1 MRESFRRA
9 TAYHEAGHAVI
20 ACRSRI
26 KLRSVTIV
34 PGNGYSGR
42 VEHVSPLRGIHLDV
56 DGSNKARMKAEAAII
71 VSLAGPAAQRR
82 YNPRSLRAWHS
93 SSDYELASGL
103 ALRLNRDEESAAAYL
118 KWLGMVARQS
128 VEAQWR
134 FIEKLA
140 GALLDRESLS
150 GSEILAVLM
159 SSPMKGAYSSPVH
172 EGGENREQSTV
183 EM

>member
-1 MRESFRRA
+1 LIDRGLVGLPAAE
-9 TAYHEAGHAVI
+9 
-20 ACRSRI
+20 
-26 KLRSVTIV
+26 
-34 PGNGYSGR
+34 YSGR
-42 VEHVSPLRGIHLDV
+42 FEHVSPLRGVHLDI
-56 DGSNKARMKAEAAII
+56 DGSNRARMKAEAAII

-82 YNPRSLRAWHS
+82 YNPRSLRTWHS
-93 SSDYELASGL
+93 SSDYELASDL
-103 ALRLNRDEESAAAYL
+103 AVRLNRDEESATAYL

-140 GALLDRESLS
+140 AALLDRESLS

-159 SSPMKGAYSSPVH
+159 SSPMKGAYSFPVP
-172 EGGENREQSTV
+172 EGGEDREQPTV